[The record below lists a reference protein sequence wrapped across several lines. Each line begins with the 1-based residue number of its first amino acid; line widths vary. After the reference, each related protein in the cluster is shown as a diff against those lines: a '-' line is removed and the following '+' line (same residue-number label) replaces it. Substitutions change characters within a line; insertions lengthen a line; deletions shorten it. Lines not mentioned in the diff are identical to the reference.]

1 MAITGVTAV
10 PSVAA
15 APFSAS
21 VVRAWPPCAVMDRL
35 CAPKIAAESG
45 TDASVVSM
53 TIDRPID
60 RPSPNASPE
69 APAAVP
75 GSAFT
80 VDTDFDPAARV
91 RSPVPPAKVSTE
103 ESPTEAVAEISTR
116 LNASEPATEFFPPPA
131 PEVASAPNTCASSA
145 AVAGSP
151 SASRTFVPAST
162 DNDLPNSCAP
172 APRPA
177 LVVANAK
184 FKPTAAPT
192 VSPVEAPVVT
202 A

>member
-1 MAITGVTAV
+1 MSST
-10 PSVAA
+10 
-15 APFSAS
+15 
-21 VVRAWPPCAVMDRL
+21 
-35 CAPKIAAESG
+35 
-45 TDASVVSM
+45 

-60 RPSPNASPE
+60 RPSPNASPD

-80 VDTDFDPAARV
+80 VDTDLDPAARV
-91 RSPVPPAKVSTE
+91 RSRVPPEKVSTE

-116 LNASEPATEFFPPPA
+116 LNASEPGHRVLPATRTGGRLRAEHVRVIRGRGRVTVG
-131 PEVASAPNTCASSA
+131 VAHIRA
-145 AVAGSP
+145 
-151 SASRTFVPAST
+151 RLHRH
-162 DNDLPNSCAP
+162 DLPNSCAP

-192 VSPVEAPVVT
+192 VSPVAAPVVT